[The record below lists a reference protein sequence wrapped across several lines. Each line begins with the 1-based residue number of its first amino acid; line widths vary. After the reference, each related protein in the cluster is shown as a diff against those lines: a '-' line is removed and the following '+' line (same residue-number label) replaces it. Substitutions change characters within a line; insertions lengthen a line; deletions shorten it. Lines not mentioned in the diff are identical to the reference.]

1 MFSKEITYSQFYCKL
16 KALIPL
22 NAIDMTKILSFRY
35 VLLLFFAV
43 IAHFVSAQSA
53 EPYKSNYEHFF
64 SFPSPQ
70 QTVVDSLVMWQ
81 ENVVL
86 QLGNIQ
92 ADNNQILFKG
102 YVLTGPNKSRF
113 SLSKVL
119 HVELVNQEGKVLK
132 KQFHEITQGAASGV
146 MNLPKKIEEGTYYL
160 RAYTQWM
167 QNYGQTFYTEKVVH
181 LGNPVDKKGENRE
194 DLDVRF
200 FPEGGVFLSGFENRM
215 VIQIPNIEND
225 HSDYVGSILD
235 SKDNMVAQVSKVGPA
250 LGNVLFTPVKNQSYQ
265 LKLNNGEVYSLPSS
279 ENQGLLLHANNLDAD
294 TVKIRA
300 IATGRGIEKAV
311 KLIGEIEGVN
321 YFERDVRFNNSDLLD
336 VKISK
341 KDFPRGVLTLKLT
354 TGSGE
359 ELAVRPIWIDGKR
372 LTIEVTS
379 LNEKRT
385 GGEQALKVKVTDGDN
400 KPVKTGIALSFLKA
414 SSDPN
419 LESEAFQIINEDNP
433 TIFSDDIA
441 LDRKQRFLKDI
452 AVLAAGNE
460 GILAKINE
468 EADLTQIKYPFQQGL
483 ELVGYVY
490 DLENNLLKNTNIQ
503 VLGYSDEDIL
513 ANDVKTN
520 ANGILRLEDL
530 QVQGMVRFVLRTQGE
545 DSKERLV
552 KLFPLDVRKKDA
564 IAEGEVEKPTSTF
577 KKVERKSVYQ
587 PSIWQALDTT
597 GLIQLDEAEIRQ
609 NKINKTGASKIRNS
623 AFGRT
628 VIVQDRN
635 HPKSIPE
642 LFLNVPGVVVTGLGS
657 LNPRISMPRRAS
669 SGPILWVI
677 DGFPL
682 AQSDAGSRSF
692 VSSNSNPLVEV
703 MNIISPLDIDKIE
716 LLIGPETA
724 IYGSRGAGGVILITR
739 RDGSEFAPSKRKE
752 GQLMFQGFEPDF
764 DFEAYKKTLS
774 NKEQENSSILYW
786 NPNVE
791 TNEDGEAIINFTAP
805 KSQTK
810 TKIEAMAI
818 SEEGAMGILRTE
830 F

>member
-1 MFSKEITYSQFYCKL
+1 MIKPS
-16 KALIPL
+16 
-22 NAIDMTKILSFRY
+22 SFHY
-35 VLLLFFAV
+35 VLLLLFV
-43 IAHFVSAQSA
+43 VSTHFILAQSA
-53 EPYKSNYEHFF
+53 RPYQSNHEQFF
-64 SFPSPQ
+64 SFPLIQ
-70 QTVVDSLVMWQ
+70 QSVLDSLIIWK
-81 ENVVL
+81 EDVVL
-86 QLGNIQ
+86 QLGHSQAENGNIF
-92 ADNNQILFKG
+92 FKG
-102 YVLTGPNKSRF
+102 YVLTGPTKSRF

-119 HVELVNQEGKVLK
+119 HVELVSQEGTVLK
-132 KQFHEITQGAASGV
+132 KQFHNITQGTASGL
-146 MNLPKKIEEGTYYL
+146 MTLPKKIEEGTYYL

-181 LGNPVDKKGENRE
+181 IGNPIDKKDENRE

-225 HSDYVGSILD
+225 NNDYVGSILD
-235 SKDNMVAQVSKVGPA
+235 SKDNMVARVTKVGPA
-250 LGNVLFTPVKNQSYQ
+250 FGNVLFTPVKNQSYK
-265 LKLNNGEVYSLPSS
+265 LKLNNGEVYSLPTP
-279 ENQGLLLHANNLDAD
+279 EAQGLLLHANNLDAD
-294 TVKIRA
+294 TVRVRA
-300 IATGRGIEKAV
+300 LSSVKGIEKAV
-311 KLIGEIEGVN
+311 KLIGETEGIN
-321 YFERDVRFNNSDLLD
+321 YFERDLRFNNNNLLD

-341 KDFPRGVLTLKLT
+341 KDFPRGVLNLKLT

-372 LTIEVTS
+372 LTIEVTA
-379 LNEKRT
+379 LNERT
-385 GGEQALKVKVTDGDN
+385 TNGEQALKVKVTDGDN

-414 SSDPN
+414 STDPN
-419 LESEAFQIINEDNP
+419 SESEGFQIIKEDNA
-433 TIFSDDIA
+433 TVFSDAISSPA

-460 GILAKINE
+460 GIFAKISE

-483 ELVGYVY
+483 ELVGYAY

-513 ANDVKTN
+513 AKDVKTN

-552 KLFPLDVRKKDA
+552 KLVPLDVRKKDA
-564 IAEGEVEKPTSTF
+564 TAELEVEKPSSTL
-577 KKVERKSVYQ
+577 KKVERKSVYR

-609 NKINKTGASKIRNS
+609 NRINKTGVSKIRNS

-642 LFLNVPGVVVTGLGS
+642 LFLNVPGVVVTGLSS
-657 LNPRISMPRRAS
+657 LNPSISMPRRAG

-692 VSSNSNPLVEV
+692 ASSNSNPLVEV

-716 LLIGPETA
+716 LLIGPEAA
-724 IYGSRGAGGVILITR
+724 IYGSRGGGGVILISR
-739 RDGSEFAPSKRKE
+739 RYGSEFSPSKRKD
-752 GQLMFQGFEPDF
+752 GQLVFQGLEPNF
-764 DFEAYKKTLS
+764 DFETYKKTLS

-791 TNEDGEAIINFTAP
+791 TNEDGEAIINFTAH